1 MPPLPLWVRGPV
13 EVERFML
20 GHGSACEGSR
30 LIPTSANGA
39 PAAAIYHQTPEGH
52 FDPWA
57 IVVLETSDGRIAGLH
72 HFLWPELFEQVGLPA
87 RLDA

>member
-1 MPPLPLWVRGPV
+1 
-13 EVERFML
+13 ML

-39 PAAAIYHQTPEGH
+39 PAAAIYHPTPEGH
-52 FDPWA
+52 FDLWA

-72 HFLWPELFEQVGLPA
+72 HFLWPELFGQFGLPA